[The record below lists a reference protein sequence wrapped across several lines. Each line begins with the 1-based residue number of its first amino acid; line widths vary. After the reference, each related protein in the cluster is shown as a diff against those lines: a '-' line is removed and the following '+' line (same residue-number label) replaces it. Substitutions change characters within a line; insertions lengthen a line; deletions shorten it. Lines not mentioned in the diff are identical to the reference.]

1 MLSSNSRQWGTS
13 ANIHTASPMR
23 SVAILDPTGR
33 IVLMADDIN
42 NTSYNINTAILI
54 PGNYIVRTTFRDSNL
69 LPVVKKLTIQ

>member
-1 MLSSNSRQWGTS
+1 
-13 ANIHTASPMR
+13 MR